1 MHKKLLVFGL
11 VLTAVWWA
19 VELSP
24 PIGAF
29 VQQSRDRSEGSGGLV
44 WSLDAAQ
51 SAFSLGNDANG
62 SLEERI
68 RAEAKRRYIAPVD
81 AKVDSVWKAIPAYNG
96 LEVDI
101 DASLKLA
108 ARHPDANPLPV
119 VTREIPA
126 KVQLGDLG
134 PYPVYKGNP
143 NKPMAALMIN
153 VAWGEEYL
161 PAMLETLRKEKVHA
175 TFFFDGSWLS
185 KHLDTAR
192 QIGAQGHELSNH
204 AYSHKNMSQLSR
216 PRATEE
222 IAKTEKLLKD
232 ELGVTNRLFAPPSG
246 DFDGETVRIASGMNL
261 TTVLWTLDTLDWR
274 NPGAEFIVRKIGS
287 RVEPGSLILMHPTA
301 SSSAA
306 LERMIRSIKGKGL
319 ALGTVSELLSPQ
331 RVPEA
336 AALPKAAPT
345 KGDSGS

>member
-1 MHKKLLVFGL
+1 
-11 VLTAVWWA
+11 
-19 VELSP
+19 
-24 PIGAF
+24 
-29 VQQSRDRSEGSGGLV
+29 
-44 WSLDAAQ
+44 
-51 SAFSLGNDANG
+51 
-62 SLEERI
+62 
-68 RAEAKRRYIAPVD
+68 
-81 AKVDSVWKAIPAYNG
+81 
-96 LEVDI
+96 
-101 DASLKLA
+101 
-108 ARHPDANPLPV
+108 
-119 VTREIPA
+119 
-126 KVQLGDLG
+126 
-134 PYPVYKGNP
+134 
-143 NKPMAALMIN
+143 
-153 VAWGEEYL
+153 
-161 PAMLETLRKEKVHA
+161 MLETLRKEKVHA